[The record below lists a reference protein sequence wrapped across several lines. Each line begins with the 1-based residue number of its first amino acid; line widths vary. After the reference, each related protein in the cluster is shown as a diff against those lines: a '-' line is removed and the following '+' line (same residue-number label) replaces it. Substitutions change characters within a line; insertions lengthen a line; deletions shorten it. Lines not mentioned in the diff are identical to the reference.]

1 VQNKETLFFFLF
13 SNEKSSGEWKSHLV
27 SSRASN
33 WFRIAVFI
41 NSKKTVP
48 EKVRH
53 AGTTSAVM
61 LHNFGSNAF

>member
-13 SNEKSSGEWKSHLV
+13 SNEKSSGERKSNLV

-41 NSKKTVP
+41 DSKKTVP
-48 EKVRH
+48 ENVRH
-53 AGTTSAVM
+53 AGTTCAAM
-61 LHNFGSNAF
+61 LH